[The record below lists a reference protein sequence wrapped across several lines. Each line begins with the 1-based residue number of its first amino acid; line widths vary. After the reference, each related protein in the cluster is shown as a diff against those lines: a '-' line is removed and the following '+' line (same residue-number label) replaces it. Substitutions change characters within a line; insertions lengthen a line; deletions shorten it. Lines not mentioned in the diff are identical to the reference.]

1 MIYKIFMS
9 ILFAIIFSTAIK
21 GDVVLGSSLGRL
33 SSETQGKVINYSNG
47 TRYDNGVG
55 LVFTTGSSDS
65 GSWYLNSI
73 KMSFTTFGS
82 YSGGT
87 VTFRLYYM
95 ANNSRPLNTGN
106 PADGLYDIRQSKSV
120 NLQSFS
126 YGTQLPGTE
135 RTFDLSGLSVY
146 ANQQYFLG
154 INISGNINA
163 GPPNGYLQINSYPT
177 GLGGHAPVA
186 QNQSGWQ
193 VPSTYSYM
201 QSHPNDTVSRT
212 FDASTTN
219 VNYTYVSGGI
229 GFELDATTAAV
240 PEPASIFLFSFA
252 LLITAT
258 ICIFKKIKQ
267 KYRKNNV
274 VMNF

>member
-1 MIYKIFMS
+1 MVYKILMS
-9 ILFAIIFSTAIK
+9 IFFAIIFSTAIK

-154 INISGNINA
+154 INISGNVT

-219 VNYTYVSGGI
+219 VNYAYVSGGI

-258 ICIFKKIKQ
+258 ICVFKKLS
-267 KYRKNNV
+267 KNTEKI
-274 VMNF
+274 MSS